1 MSPNVFH
8 DHWGGLVTFGG
19 DNSVVV
25 AEAAVRI
32 RMMTRRVIASTCSC
46 SKSVIDYDDRLPVQR
61 RTWSKEEA
69 SPLIKDFFF
78 RAFFQVFFIISIGYR
93 VYTKNKGYYYFSQSG
108 TMDSILQ
115 GAAGGFRS
123 SGQYSGGNSL
133 EDKNKFKKNWHNS
146 VLDDSSNISTSL
158 LHSRQFQFHFV
169 HTRWCTTCKLEVST
183 LFR

>member
-25 AEAAVRI
+25 AEEPAVRI

-69 SPLIKDFFF
+69 Y
-78 RAFFQVFFIISIGYR
+78 RFII
-93 VYTKNKGYYYFSQSG
+93 
-108 TMDSILQ
+108 
-115 GAAGGFRS
+115 
-123 SGQYSGGNSL
+123 
-133 EDKNKFKKNWHNS
+133 
-146 VLDDSSNISTSL
+146 
-158 LHSRQFQFHFV
+158 
-169 HTRWCTTCKLEVST
+169 
-183 LFR
+183 